1 MNKYMYMYRGNI
13 IQSGYEIYE
22 KRYPSYPLDGLS
34 TLINILHPKISSLSK
49 ISYHYEGRI
58 GLIKLV
64 YPRRFV
70 FFLYWS
76 ACAKRGKSVVM
87 YLYIKGI
94 AFVSFY
100 DSSFWFW
107 NCPCRTAPRTAP
119 VELPCRTYPCRIA
132 PVELPLSVWYFLC
145 FIWLKQR

>member
-1 MNKYMYMYRGNI
+1 MYRGNI

-70 FFLYWS
+70 FFYIEVPVPREESRWS
-76 ACAKRGKSVVM
+76 C
-87 YLYIKGI
+87 ICI
-94 AFVSFY
+94 
-100 DSSFWFW
+100 
-107 NCPCRTAPRTAP
+107 
-119 VELPCRTYPCRIA
+119 
-132 PVELPLSVWYFLC
+132 
-145 FIWLKQR
+145 